1 MAKRKETPDLM
12 DGLLTGTKS
21 NDGAEAPT
29 PAAPAVVEEEYETP
43 SVKVS
48 YYITPEADDAL
59 DEARRTL
66 RRMLQPDHK
75 HDVTKSKIV
84 DAAILMAVEDLRSN
98 GMESVLA
105 RALR

>member
-1 MAKRKETPDLM
+1 MVKRKETPDLM

-21 NDGAEAPT
+21 QDGAEAST
-29 PAAPAVVEEEYETP
+29 PIAPAPVEEYEAP
-43 SVKVS
+43 PVKVS
-48 YYITPEADDAL
+48 YYITPDADDAL
-59 DEARRTL
+59 EEARRTL

-98 GMESVLA
+98 GIDSVLA
-105 RALR
+105 QALR

>member
-1 MAKRKETPDLM
+1 MVKRKETPDLM

-21 NDGAEAPT
+21 PDGAEASAPI
-29 PAAPAVVEEEYETP
+29 APAPVEEYEAP
-43 SVKVS
+43 PVKVS
-48 YYITPEADDAL
+48 YYITPDADDAL
-59 DEARRTL
+59 EEARRTL

-98 GMESVLA
+98 GMDSILA
-105 RALR
+105 QALR